1 MSARTLGD
9 LLTRFSPDKGSVGAG
24 DAERVI
30 PFERRAAATASRQES
45 VEDKVAEAYRQGER
59 EGHAAAMAEYE
70 ARLKEV
76 AALDAQQRSDERDR
90 WTVEQADTLAASL
103 KSGYQELEA
112 NLAGS
117 LARIL
122 EPLVGKFI
130 TREAVDEF
138 VAQLGVL
145 VSDPSNP
152 PVRIS
157 GPGDLLVVVRRKLAD
172 SPVQVRCVPD
182 DSCELRVVCDQT
194 IVETHLRA
202 WTDRLKAALQ

>member
-9 LLTRFSPDKGSVGAG
+9 LLTRFTPDNSGVRAG
-24 DAERVI
+24 DSERVI
-30 PFERRAAATASRQES
+30 PFDRKAAPAAPRQES
-45 VEDKVAEAYRQGER
+45 VEERVAEAYRQGER
-59 EGHAAAMAEYE
+59 DGHAAAVAEYE
-70 ARLKEV
+70 ARLKELT
-76 AALDAQQRSDERDR
+76 ALDAQQRSDERDR
-90 WTVEQADTLAASL
+90 WTVEQADVLAAAL

-112 NLAGS
+112 NLASS
-117 LARIL
+117 LARVL

-138 VAQLGVL
+138 VAQLKL
-145 VSDPSNP
+145 MVSDPSNP

-157 GPGDLLVVVRRKLAD
+157 GPGDLLVIVRRKLAD

-182 DSCELRVVCDQT
+182 ESCEVRVVCDQT

-202 WTDRLKAALQ
+202 WTDRLKAAVQ